1 MADYKIVT
9 DMTADLPEKYCIEND
24 IEVLN
29 FPFSVDDDQYTNVNQ
44 IDIKEFYKQMREGRV
59 THTSQL
65 SRADVEECFRR
76 HLDSGKDVVM
86 FVFSSALSGTCAS
99 VQNIAEE
106 LNEEY
111 KDNKVY
117 VFDTLSASMGEGLFV
132 MKAAEKKAEG
142 LSAEELCK
150 WAEEFRGSVIQIF
163 TVDDLMFLHRG
174 GRVSKTAAVAG
185 SILGIKPILHVSD
198 EGKLVP
204 VKKIRGRKQA
214 LKEMVNMMAEQMGD
228 VENPYFTISHGDC
241 KEDAQF
247 VVDEI
252 KKRFGIKK
260 SVMNFVGP
268 VVGSHSGPG
277 TVALFF
283 IGVKR

>member
-1 MADYKIVT
+1 MNYKIVT
-9 DMTADLPEKYCIEND
+9 DMTADLPEKYCIEKD

-29 FPFSVDDDQYTNVNQ
+29 FPFSVDDDQYTDVKQ
-44 IDIKEFYKQMREGRV
+44 IDIKEFYDKMRSGSITR
-59 THTSQL
+59 TSQL
-65 SRADVEECFRR
+65 TRPCMEECFRK
-76 HLDSGKDVVM
+76 HLDEGKDVVM
-86 FVFSSALSGTCAS
+86 FVFSSALSGTYAS
-99 VQNIAEE
+99 AKNIADE

-117 VFDTLSASMGEGLFV
+117 VLDTLSASIGEGLFV
-132 MKAAEKKAEG
+132 MKAVEKAEEG
-142 LSAEELCK
+142 LSAEELYN
-150 WAEEFRGSVIQIF
+150 WAIEFRPSVIQIF

-185 SILGIKPILHVSD
+185 SLLGIKPILHVSD

-204 VKKIRGRKQA
+204 VKKVRGRKQA
-214 LKEMVNMMAEQMGD
+214 LKEMVNMMEEQMGD
-228 VENPYFTISHGDC
+228 VVNPYFTITHGDC

-260 SVMNFVGP
+260 AVMNYVGP
-268 VVGSHSGPG
+268 VVGAHSGPG
-277 TVALFF
+277 TIALFF
-283 IGVKR
+283 IGEKR